1 MKISWLKRFLSYF
14 FVVTLKKIPS
24 KYNPTLCLQ
33 LEAGKLLLNTKNANY
48 SYGNLHKIFEIT
60 FKKIEL
66 QKINPQKVLI
76 LGLGAGSVIRIIQ
89 QDYNLNP
96 QITAVEIDSEV
107 IKVLK
112 SWQNLNLNVC
122 TIIEGDALQTL
133 DSIKEKYELVIVD
146 LFSDLQMPSYIFS
159 FDFIVKIKK
168 LMSINSICI
177 VNCIVKSKQQKHDFD
192 EYKIELSKH
201 FKTVKIHEVL
211 DMNHVVELRL

>member
-14 FVVTLKKIPS
+14 FVITLKKIPS

-48 SYGNLHKIFEIT
+48 SYGNLHKIFEKI

-66 QKINPQKVLI
+66 QKINPKKVLL
-76 LGLGAGSVIRIIQ
+76 LGLGAGSVIKIIQ
-89 QDYNLNP
+89 HDYNLNP

-107 IKVLK
+107 IKVIKL
-112 SWQNLNLNVC
+112 WQNLNLNNC

-133 DSIKEKYELVIVD
+133 DSIKEKYELIIVD

-159 FDFIVKIKK
+159 FDFIVKIKL
-168 LMSINSICI
+168 LMKENSVLLINCIINSEAKK
-177 VNCIVKSKQQKHDFD
+177 NDFN
-192 EYKIELSKH
+192 EFNILLSRYFNKI
-201 FKTVKIHEVL
+201 KTHEIFQINRVL
-211 DMNHVVELRL
+211 EIKN